1 MNSPS
6 SFVEES
12 WDVGDPTPK
21 TSHGTDPSPSFSL
34 SPRACVGLSLSLL
47 PRTPTPALITGQR
60 LAGRTGEDS
69 AGLALRIAQEQ
80 QQQCDGCDTQ
90 WLIRR
95 SPKLEQL
102 SSLWAG
108 VAEGSSSIQAADPE
122 EVQIPESEAEQSVP
136 SAQPGANPILLDQTK
151 KKV

>member
-1 MNSPS
+1 MLGTRRQKHRT
-6 SFVEES
+6 EL
-12 WDVGDPTPK
+12 TPLRA
-21 TSHGTDPSPSFSL
+21 FLSL
-34 SPRACVGLSLSLL
+34 SVPVLGSLSLL

-136 SAQPGANPILLDQTK
+136 SAPPGANPILLDQK
-151 KKV
+151 KRKV